1 MQEKGENQQKQTH
14 GIHVCIMAF
23 SFATLALLLQE
34 QTSVVG
40 ILGLDSLGRGLDC
53 SPYSGFLFS
62 TQVILFQNQ
71 SLKRLSG
78 WTAAHI
84 QGFCFPHR

>member
-40 ILGLDSLGRGLDC
+40 ILGLDTAWDGD
-53 SPYSGFLFS
+53 
-62 TQVILFQNQ
+62 
-71 SLKRLSG
+71 
-78 WTAAHI
+78 WTEVLI